1 MAEISRGYL
10 LKASSGDENGL
21 GVEGVRKV
29 GDWVGSGVR
38 EYKAQESVR
47 STITTAADR

>member
-1 MAEISRGYL
+1 MGW
-10 LKASSGDENGL
+10 

-29 GDWVGSGVR
+29 GDWGGSGVR